1 MPAGVR
7 TQEALE
13 ELVDAYSDFDEFIV
27 DVETKRPYGLDPRRN
42 SVFWISLAGPGRAD
56 AIPCGHPLGE
66 RIERDPD
73 DDFYRVNKAGKHQE
87 HRVNESTGRLK
98 WVDVPEPFH
107 DPPPQLWITDVTK
120 ALRPLFFSPRRK
132 VGANTK
138 FDIQSLA
145 KYFGEMP
152 PGPFADIIISGRLID
167 ENQFAYDLG
176 IQVKRAFKFEYAK
189 LGKKGVENFPY
200 SEAYYYSYLDAK
212 YTWLL
217 WLLHKELLEKEK
229 QRHIFDME
237 MELAPAIIDMEMA
250 GIAIDSV
257 VLEELGKEFAL
268 DMARHQEFVN
278 KVAGYEVNINAA
290 AQLID
295 VVYNIRRHKP
305 RNYTEKTNKPSTS
318 AEDLEHYVKDPVVAK
333 ILDYK
338 KLAKLQ
344 GTFINGIRER
354 TIDGRVHPTFNQMQ
368 ARTGRASCSEPNIQQ
383 IPSRSERGKRVRE
396 LFIASR

>member
-1 MPAGVR
+1 MPPGVR
-7 TQEALE
+7 THEALE
-13 ELVDAYSDFDEFIV
+13 ELVSTYSDFDEFVV
-27 DVETKRPYGLDPRRN
+27 DVETKHPYGLDPRRN
-42 SVFWISLAGPGRAD
+42 DVFWISLAGPGRAD

-66 RIERDPD
+66 RIERDPN
-73 DDFYRVNKAGKHQE
+73 DDFYRIKDGKHQE
-87 HRVNESTGRLK
+87 HRINETSGRPK
-98 WVDVPEPFH
+98 WVMVPEPFY
-107 DPPPQLWITDVTK
+107 DPPKQLWITEIIE

-132 VGANTK
+132 IGANVK

-145 KYFGEMP
+145 KYFGAMP
-152 PGPFADIIISGRLID
+152 PGPFADIIISGRLIN
-167 ENQFAYDLG
+167 ENEFAYDLG
-176 IQVKRAFKFEYAK
+176 TQAKRFFHFEYAK
-189 LGKKGVENFPY
+189 LGKKGVENYPY

-217 WLLHKELLEKEK
+217 WILHKELLERES

-250 GIAIDSV
+250 GIAIDST

-268 DMARHQEFVN
+268 EMARHQEAVN
-278 KVAGYEVNINAA
+278 KVAGYDVNINAA

-295 VVYNIRRHKP
+295 VIYGIRKHTP
-305 RNYTEKTNKPSTS
+305 RNYTEKTGKPSTA
-318 AEDLEHYVKDPVVAK
+318 AEDLEHYIKDPIVAK